1 MKTKAL
7 LFLLFTLTLFA
18 AGTLVTLLFNLPP
31 AGIKTL
37 TLFYGAIFLLIFG
50 LVFFVGYGVN
60 RYRFQALPPWQQTA
74 TVSRYGILLGALTV
88 LSLVVSAYIGLSW
101 PLFIVL
107 IALVVFS
114 EVLWRKR
121 KAIKLP

>member
-1 MKTKAL
+1 MKTKVL

-18 AGTLVTLLFNLPP
+18 IGTLITILFNVPP
-31 AGIKTL
+31 SGTNAL
-37 TLFYGAIFLLIFG
+37 VMFYGAIFILIFG

-74 TVSRYGILLGALTV
+74 TVSRYGILTGLLAV

-107 IALVVFS
+107 IALVVFT